1 MTHLFVM
8 AGAYTVNYDPT
19 DTGKV
24 SEEYA
29 AKRDYY
35 YEKLRRM
42 RNELSLTARSKVPDG
57 QLYKLACALIDGTVF
72 DIVRELE
79 EIQQLNERSLLNRRM
94 KVIGE
99 HKTQRVQ
106 MMKRHRKEVNASQS
120 KPHNLPL
127 IESRHDQELAELEV
141 QLSDQIHST
150 DQALILEL
158 DQIVIEQQST
168 LVQAA
173 VPFFHVTNNPQ
184 DIKVQMSILDFIQR
198 LSNEQL
204 DSNPKT
210 L

>member
-1 MTHLFVM
+1 M
-8 AGAYTVNYDPT
+8 AGAYSVDYNPA

-42 RNELSLTARSKVPDG
+42 RNELPLTVRSKVPDA
-57 QLYKLACALIDGTVF
+57 QLHNLAGALVDGTVF

-79 EIQQLNERSLLNRRM
+79 EIQQLNERSLLSRRM

-99 HKTQRVQ
+99 HKTRRVQ
-106 MMKRHRKEVNASQS
+106 MMKRHREEMNASES

-127 IESRHDQELAELEV
+127 IESRHDLEMAELEV
-141 QLSDQIHST
+141 LLGDQIRST

-168 LVQAA
+168 LLQAA

-184 DIKVQMSILDFIQR
+184 DIQVQMSILEFIQR

-204 DSNPKT
+204 DSSPKT
-210 L
+210 SS